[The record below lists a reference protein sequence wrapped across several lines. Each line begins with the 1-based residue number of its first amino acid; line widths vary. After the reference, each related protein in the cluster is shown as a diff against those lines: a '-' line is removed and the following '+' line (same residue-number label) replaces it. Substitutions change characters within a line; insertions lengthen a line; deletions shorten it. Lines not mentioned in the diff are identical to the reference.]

1 VCPAASASLAF
12 ARNFANASLR
22 EYLFS
27 AGKGGI
33 AIRLSNAAMAAWSI
47 ASVITSLCV
56 IKFLR
61 RVSCNEEYMHNS
73 TRGDQNRNVK
83 TPLFIG

>member
-1 VCPAASASLAF
+1 VSASLAF

-27 AGKGGI
+27 AGRGGI
-33 AIRLSNAAMAAWSI
+33 AIRLSNAAMAAWSM

-61 RVSCNEEYMHNS
+61 RLSCNEDYMQNS
-73 TRGDQNRNVK
+73 TREVWKKNVK
-83 TPLFIG
+83 SLCL

>member
-27 AGKGGI
+27 AGRGGI
-33 AIRLSNAAMAAWSI
+33 AIRLSKAAMAAWSI

-56 IKFLR
+56 IKFLLMY
-61 RVSCNEEYMHNS
+61 SA
-73 TRGDQNRNVK
+73 TRNICTIAREKSARK
-83 TPLFIG
+83 TL

>member
-1 VCPAASASLAF
+1 LAF

-27 AGKGGI
+27 AGRGGI
-33 AIRLSNAAMAAWSI
+33 AIRLSKAAMAAWSI

-56 IKFLR
+56 IKFLLMYSATR
-61 RVSCNEEYMHNS
+61 TICKVAQWQDGRNMPRAFIYRVLSSYYNE
-73 TRGDQNRNVK
+73 
-83 TPLFIG
+83 